1 MANFLAI
8 KWRKIKYKYMATKLK
23 IAKRDEDDDKI
34 EQKIYNNLNV
44 NNFEYILKS
53 IQESK
58 QKDRIKKC
66 NTLDRYISFLLRKN
80 KLNKEN
86 YKYKRNIL
94 QVHLLAIGCELVK
107 IIGDG
112 NCLFRSISYN
122 LFGKQI
128 YHMYIRQACVEYMIN
143 YKDEYSIYFEEG
155 DFSKYIKNM
164 LNDGYWGDELCIKAI
179 ADTFDCVVYIITSNP
194 DKWLLKYEPKYKTN
208 HQPKKCVFL
217 AYSCP
222 IHYDSLKLIK
232 L

>member
-1 MANFLAI
+1 MT
-8 KWRKIKYKYMATKLK
+8 TKLK
-23 IAKRDEDDDKI
+23 IAKRNENDDKI
-34 EQKIYNNLNV
+34 EQKINNNLNI
-44 NNFEYILKS
+44 NNFEYILNS

-58 QKDRIKKC
+58 QRNIIKKYS
-66 NTLDRYISFLLRKN
+66 TLDRYISFLLKN

-128 YHMYIRQACVEYMIN
+128 YHMYIRQACVDYMLK
-143 YKDEYSIYFEEG
+143 YKNEYSIYFEEG
-155 DFSKYIKNM
+155 KFTKYIKNM

-194 DKWLLKYEPKYKTN
+194 DKWLLKYEPKCKNNY
-208 HQPKKCVFL
+208 QPKKCVFL
-217 AYSCP
+217 AYSSP

-232 L
+232 M